1 MNIRTALLPVLLVAL
16 APMLHASESKRT
28 ANYILSTPTAFEGKE
43 VTLDV
48 SFVKPS
54 HVKSPIP
61 EIAFF
66 HAATLDR
73 QDHRHG
79 GNILVVIAAEDAA
92 KFAKKYGTNF
102 EGRTESNPLKGTL
115 AAAPGGKRQGQVWLL
130 DTTGKIGELVKQN
143 KLVIEDDEGGR
154 GPDGGPRHPHRPGGF

>member
-1 MNIRTALLPVLLVAL
+1 MNIRTSLLPVLLVAL
-16 APMLHASESKRT
+16 TPMLHASESKRT
-28 ANYILSTPTAFEGKE
+28 ANYILTTPTAFEGKDI
-43 VTLDV
+43 TLDV

-73 QDHRHG
+73 LEHKPG
-79 GNILVVIAAEDAA
+79 GNILVVIAAEDAS

-102 EGRTESNPLKGTL
+102 EGRNASNPLKGIL

-130 DTTGKIGELVKQN
+130 DTTGKIGELIKQN
-143 KLVIEDDEGGR
+143 KLVIEEEAGG
-154 GPDGGPRHPHRPGGF
+154 GPGAGPRHPRRPGGF